1 MRLYEPE
8 PLNRL
13 TAARYISL
21 GPAGSL
27 NSEYYV
33 HVLRADAVPAVLTV
47 VAPIA
52 YVAIRAQRSNF
63 VG

>member
-1 MRLYEPE
+1 LS
-8 PLNRL
+8 RL

-27 NSEYYV
+27 NGEYYV

-47 VAPIA
+47 VVLVA

>member
-1 MRLYEPE
+1 MRLCAPE

-27 NSEYYV
+27 NEYYV